1 AGREHRVGGVLGEFR
16 RAARH
21 HHDPVAI
28 ALEWRIEL
36 AHLRLCLR
44 ILDAEDDA
52 IGLHEILDRRAFL
65 EELRVRHHRERD
77 LDTALGEHL
86 ADGGLDAVRR
96 ADRHR
101 ALVDHHPIVLDVLPD
116 GPRHRQHVAEVRRPV
131 LVRRGAHRDHDHL
144 AEGDRLLG
152 RQREAQAAG
161 LHVGGDDALEAR
173 LVDRDVPLAQA
184 IDLDLVGIDAQHL
197 VPAIG
202 QAGTCHE
209 TDISRPD
216 HAHFH
221 RYTLHRR
228 ANGDQGR
235 HAGPKDT
242 SFRPYRPTQSSRAA
256 DMRATDNDDPS
267 RHVLVTGAAGFIGM
281 HSCIALL
288 ERGYRVHGID
298 NLNAYYPVSLK
309 EDRIA
314 NIRRHPRAERFEFT
328 RLDIADA
335 EAVRGLF
342 EESGFSHILHLA
354 AQAGVRH
361 SIEHPFDYTRSN
373 LVGMSVILEA
383 ARAARVRHLVY
394 ASSSSVYGGN
404 TRLPFSEDDRVDR
417 PVSFYAATKRANEA
431 MAYSYAHLYAI
442 PCTGLRFFTVYGPW
456 GRPDIAA
463 WLFTDAILAGR
474 PIRLFEQG
482 RL

>member
-1 AGREHRVGGVLGEFR
+1 
-16 RAARH
+16 
-21 HHDPVAI
+21 
-28 ALEWRIEL
+28 
-36 AHLRLCLR
+36 
-44 ILDAEDDA
+44 
-52 IGLHEILDRRAFL
+52 
-65 EELRVRHHRERD
+65 
-77 LDTALGEHL
+77 
-86 ADGGLDAVRR
+86 
-96 ADRHR
+96 
-101 ALVDHHPIVLDVLPD
+101 
-116 GPRHRQHVAEVRRPV
+116 
-131 LVRRGAHRDHDHL
+131 
-144 AEGDRLLG
+144 
-152 RQREAQAAG
+152 
-161 LHVGGDDALEAR
+161 
-173 LVDRDVPLAQA
+173 
-184 IDLDLVGIDAQHL
+184 
-197 VPAIG
+197 
-202 QAGTCHE
+202 
-209 TDISRPD
+209 
-216 HAHFH
+216 
-221 RYTLHRR
+221 
-228 ANGDQGR
+228 
-235 HAGPKDT
+235 
-242 SFRPYRPTQSSRAA
+242 
-256 DMRATDNDDPS
+256 MRATDNDDPS

-456 GRPDIAA
+456 GRPDMAA

-474 PIRLFEQG
+474 PIRVFEQG
-482 RL
+482 RLRRDFTYVDDIVEGICRIVERPAPPDDAGAPHALFNIGNHSPNTVNELIAIIEAATGRRAEREELPMQPGDVEATFADVARLRAATGFEPATPLESGMRRFVDWFREYHGR